1 MPPPIESISPVTT
14 GPDCRACR
22 RERLWRHIGVVTW
35 ASFLVAGVE
44 TMFFFA
50 FFDPALLGMHD
61 IPQAWVANRL
71 AGYTFGFFV
80 FWAFTFCA
88 GTLTAYLLQAG
99 QPPVNAQGS
108 CPSST
113 DP

>member
-1 MPPPIESISPVTT
+1 MPPPIEPIRPAAT

-35 ASFLVAGVE
+35 ASFLTAGVE

-50 FFDPALLGMHD
+50 FFDPEMLGMRD

-80 FWAFTFCA
+80 FWALFACSSGIT
-88 GTLTAYLLQAG
+88 YLLSHGMQEPPAG
-99 QPPVNAQGS
+99 Q
-108 CPSST
+108 
-113 DP
+113 